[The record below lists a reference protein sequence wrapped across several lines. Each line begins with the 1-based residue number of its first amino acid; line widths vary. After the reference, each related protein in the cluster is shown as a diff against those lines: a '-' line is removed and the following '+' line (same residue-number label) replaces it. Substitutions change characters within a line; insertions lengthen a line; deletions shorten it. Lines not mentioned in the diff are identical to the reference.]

1 MLLRASCRVA
11 ARSYVAAG
19 VALMSLPAAAADEPV
34 LKFTTDL
41 KSDSIDRGITQTA
54 HRPGVTSGV
63 DLQKNWLYVTTEI
76 SSVKLPAN
84 PAAEVALGAGL
95 RPTLPGF
102 ENVDI
107 DIGVV
112 RYLYP
117 GATPVDASGSGAYT
131 EAEVSVSIKLGRWTV
146 GGEIAY
152 SPDYNNTGA
161 RTVHTAAN
169 IKFELPKAGWM
180 PFDSYYLWSEFG
192 H

>member
-84 PAAEVALGAGL
+84 PAAEVALGVGL

-107 DIGVV
+107 
-112 RYLYP
+112 
-117 GATPVDASGSGAYT
+117 ASASSAISIP
-131 EAEVSVSIKLGRWTV
+131 EPLRSMPAAAEPIRKRKCRSASSWGGGR
-146 GGEIAY
+146 
-152 SPDYNNTGA
+152 S
-161 RTVHTAAN
+161 AAKSR
-169 IKFELPKAGWM
+169 I
-180 PFDSYYLWSEFG
+180 
-192 H
+192 